1 MKSVAIVGLGARGL
15 HTYAPYADLF
25 PDRMKVVAVADVI
38 EERVQIAAE
47 KYGVAKDKCF
57 NSADEF
63 FASGKLADVV
73 FITTQDREHVEH
85 ALKALELG
93 YDILLEKPISPSLA
107 ECYSLKKKVDETGKL
122 VIVCHVLRYTTFF
135 KTVKKAIES
144 GIIGDVVTVQAIENV
159 GYWHMAHSFVRG
171 NWRNSD
177 IESPMILQKCC
188 HDFDI
193 YGWLIGKKCVGVSSF
208 GSLSYFKKENAPEGA
223 TSHCMTCPH
232 VDSCIYSAKK
242 IYIDSPLNGYDSGN
256 RDWPVNVIMEN
267 PTREGVIEALK
278 DGAYGRCVFGC
289 DNNVVD
295 HQVCNVL
302 FEDGVTLNFTMS
314 GFTNDMSRYLKVMG
328 TKGEI
333 IADQATNIVTVTPFG
348 GESTV
353 YDINVLAEDLS
364 GHGGGDNAM
373 LTEMF
378 ASLNGEAVDASSTI
392 ANSVQSHEIAIASE
406 MSRLNNGAF
415 ISLEQLRKQLSK
427 G

>member
-15 HTYAPYADLF
+15 HTYAPYAELF

-47 KYGVAKDKCF
+47 KYGVPKDKCF

-63 FASGKLADVV
+63 FAQEKLADVV

-93 YDILLEKPISPSLA
+93 YDILLEKPISPSLE

-135 KTVKKAIES
+135 KTVKKAIDS
-144 GIIGDVVTVQAIENV
+144 GVIGDVVTVQAIENV

-171 NWRNSD
+171 NWRNSN

-193 YGWLIGKKCVGVSSF
+193 YGWLIGKKCIGVSSF
-208 GSLSYFKKENAPEGA
+208 GDLSYFKKENAPEGA
-223 TSHCMTCPH
+223 TSHCMTCPY

-242 IYIDSPLNGYDSGN
+242 IYIESPLNGYDSGN

-333 IADQATNIVTVTPFG
+333 VADQTTNIVTVTPFG
-348 GESTV
+348 GESTI

-406 MSRLNNGAF
+406 ISRLNSGAF
-415 ISLEQLRKQLSK
+415 ISLEELRKQLGK

>member
-1 MKSVAIVGLGARGL
+1 VKSVAIVGLGARGL

-373 LTEMF
+373 ITAMF

-415 ISLEQLRKQLSK
+415 ISLGQLRKQLSK